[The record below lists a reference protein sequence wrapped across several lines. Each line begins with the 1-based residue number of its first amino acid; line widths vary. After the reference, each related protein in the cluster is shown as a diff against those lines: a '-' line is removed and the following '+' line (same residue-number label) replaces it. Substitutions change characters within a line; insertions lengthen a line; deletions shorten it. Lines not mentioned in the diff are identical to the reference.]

1 MADKLPTAIGQVIE
15 GKFISIT
22 ICHECRDVSNHF
34 LNCSLIVCCICSDF
48 RKHRAI
54 FRYFFANARR

>member
-1 MADKLPTAIGQVIE
+1 MTDKLPTAIGQVIE

-48 RKHRAI
+48 RKH
-54 FRYFFANARR
+54 